1 MTQVE
6 TNVIQAMAN
15 AGDVDQTL
23 QNHVLKLVVAHDK
36 AVANYKTA
44 IKTCRKLEAQLEDA
58 KATMVQLKDIE
69 QYSKDLEAAMKSDCE
84 RHELEFKDAAKV
96 AKVDLTKKVDKL
108 EEKW

>member
-15 AGDVDQTL
+15 AGNVDQEL
-23 QNHVLKLVVAHDK
+23 QNYVLKLVVAHDK
-36 AVANYKTA
+36 AVANYKAA

-58 KATMVQLKDIE
+58 KAAMAKDSAEI
-69 QYSKDLEAAMKSDCE
+69 KPVIDL
-84 RHELEFKDAAKV
+84 R
-96 AKVDLTKKVDKL
+96 KKVDKL

>member
-6 TNVIQAMAN
+6 TNVIRAMAN

-44 IKTCRKLEAQLEDA
+44 IKACRKLEAQLEDA
-58 KATMVQLKDIE
+58 KAAMVKDNTE
-69 QYSKDLEAAMKSDCE
+69 N
-84 RHELEFKDAAKV
+84 KV
-96 AKVDLTKKVDKL
+96 AIDLTKKVDKL

>member
-15 AGDVDQTL
+15 AGNVDQEL
-23 QNHVLKLVVAHDK
+23 QNYVLKLVVAHDK

-58 KATMVQLKDIE
+58 KAAMVKDNAENKVTI
-69 QYSKDLEAAMKSDCE
+69 DLRK
-84 RHELEFKDAAKV
+84 
-96 AKVDLTKKVDKL
+96 TVDKT

>member
-15 AGDVDQTL
+15 AGDVDQAF
-23 QNHVLKLVVAHDK
+23 QNHVLKLVVAHEK

-58 KATMVQLKDIE
+58 KAAMVKDSAENKVTI
-69 QYSKDLEAAMKSDCE
+69 DLRK
-84 RHELEFKDAAKV
+84 
-96 AKVDLTKKVDKL
+96 TVDKT

>member
-15 AGDVDQTL
+15 AGNVDKTL

-44 IKTCRKLEAQLEDA
+44 IKACRKLEAQLEDA
-58 KATMVQLKDIE
+58 KAAMVVNGAEIKPVI
-69 QYSKDLEAAMKSDCE
+69 DLRKS
-84 RHELEFKDAAKV
+84 
-96 AKVDLTKKVDKL
+96 VDTSADS
-108 EEKW
+108 

>member
-6 TNVIQAMAN
+6 TNVIRAMAN
-15 AGDVDQTL
+15 AGNVDQTL

-58 KATMVQLKDIE
+58 KAAMVKDNVENRVTI
-69 QYSKDLEAAMKSDCE
+69 DLRK
-84 RHELEFKDAAKV
+84 
-96 AKVDLTKKVDKL
+96 TVDKT

>member
-6 TNVIQAMAN
+6 TNVIRAMAN
-15 AGDVDQTL
+15 AGNVDQEL
-23 QNHVLKLVVAHDK
+23 QNYVLKLVVAHDK

-58 KATMVQLKDIE
+58 KAAMVKDNAENKVTI
-69 QYSKDLEAAMKSDCE
+69 DLRK
-84 RHELEFKDAAKV
+84 
-96 AKVDLTKKVDKL
+96 TVDKT

>member
-15 AGDVDQTL
+15 AGDVDQAF

-58 KATMVQLKDIE
+58 KAAMVVNSAEIKPVI
-69 QYSKDLEAAMKSDCE
+69 DLRKS
-84 RHELEFKDAAKV
+84 
-96 AKVDLTKKVDKL
+96 VDTSA
-108 EEKW
+108 ESC

>member
-15 AGDVDQTL
+15 AGDVDQEL
-23 QNHVLKLVVAHDK
+23 QNYVLKLVVAHDK

-58 KATMVQLKDIE
+58 KAAMVENSAEIKPVI
-69 QYSKDLEAAMKSDCE
+69 DLRK
-84 RHELEFKDAAKV
+84 
-96 AKVDLTKKVDKL
+96 TVDKTV
-108 EEKW
+108 EK

>member
-15 AGDVDQTL
+15 AGNVDQEL
-23 QNHVLKLVVAHDK
+23 QNYVLKLVVAHDK

-44 IKTCRKLEAQLEDA
+44 IRACRKLEAQLEDA
-58 KATMVQLKDIE
+58 KAAMVKDNVENKVTI
-69 QYSKDLEAAMKSDCE
+69 DLRK
-84 RHELEFKDAAKV
+84 
-96 AKVDLTKKVDKL
+96 TVDKT

>member
-15 AGDVDQTL
+15 AGNVDQEL
-23 QNHVLKLVVAHDK
+23 QNYVLKLVVAHDK

-58 KATMVQLKDIE
+58 KAAMVKDSAENKVTI
-69 QYSKDLEAAMKSDCE
+69 DLRK
-84 RHELEFKDAAKV
+84 
-96 AKVDLTKKVDKL
+96 TVDKT

>member
-15 AGDVDQTL
+15 AGNVDKTL
-23 QNHVLKLVVAHDK
+23 QNHVLKLVIAHDK

-44 IKTCRKLEAQLEDA
+44 IKACRKLEAQLEAA
-58 KATMVQLKDIE
+58 KAAMVKDNAEI
-69 QYSKDLEAAMKSDCE
+69 KPVIDL
-84 RHELEFKDAAKV
+84 R
-96 AKVDLTKKVDKL
+96 KKVDKT

>member
-15 AGDVDQTL
+15 AGDVDQAF

-36 AVANYKTA
+36 AVANYKPA

-58 KATMVQLKDIE
+58 KAAMVVNSAEIKPVI
-69 QYSKDLEAAMKSDCE
+69 DLRKS
-84 RHELEFKDAAKV
+84 
-96 AKVDLTKKVDKL
+96 VDTSA
-108 EEKW
+108 ESC

>member
-36 AVANYKTA
+36 AVANYNE
-44 IKTCRKLEAQLEDA
+44 IKP
-58 KATMVQLKDIE
+58 VI
-69 QYSKDLEAAMKSDCE
+69 DL
-84 RHELEFKDAAKV
+84 R
-96 AKVDLTKKVDKL
+96 KKVDQT

>member
-6 TNVIQAMAN
+6 TNVLQAMAN
-15 AGDVDQTL
+15 AGNVDQEL
-23 QNHVLKLVVAHDK
+23 QNYVLKLVVAHDK

-58 KATMVQLKDIE
+58 KAAMVKDNAENKVTI
-69 QYSKDLEAAMKSDCE
+69 DLRK
-84 RHELEFKDAAKV
+84 
-96 AKVDLTKKVDKL
+96 TVDKT

>member
-15 AGDVDQTL
+15 AGDVDQAF

-44 IKTCRKLEAQLEDA
+44 IKACRKLEAQLEDA
-58 KATMVQLKDIE
+58 KAAMVENSAENKVTI
-69 QYSKDLEAAMKSDCE
+69 DLRK
-84 RHELEFKDAAKV
+84 
-96 AKVDLTKKVDKL
+96 TVDKT

>member
-15 AGDVDQTL
+15 AGNVDQEL

-44 IKTCRKLEAQLEDA
+44 IKTCRKLEAQLENA
-58 KATMVQLKDIE
+58 KATMVEDSAEIKPVI
-69 QYSKDLEAAMKSDCE
+69 DL
-84 RHELEFKDAAKV
+84 R
-96 AKVDLTKKVDKL
+96 KKVDMSA
-108 EEKW
+108 ESC

>member
-44 IKTCRKLEAQLEDA
+44 IKACR
-58 KATMVQLKDIE
+58 
-69 QYSKDLEAAMKSDCE
+69 
-84 RHELEFKDAAKV
+84 RN
-96 AKVDLTKKVDKL
+96 
-108 EEKW
+108 